1 MICLTCFHLISYIIG
16 IDTNVATTAT
26 ASGATGVDAVTAHG
40 EEKDEG
46 GDEIV
51 ETAVAL
57 EEESS
62 GKEDDVVGEV
72 QQEKDVL
79 IIEEE
84 EGGRDDDY
92 QEYMG
97 SLVDEAKGSMPND
110 ALFGLSVNTSIDKA
124 AATIGEAAQSLLRS
138 PTIKQ
143 MLSFNRTSTTAKSI
157 EAKPRRSSR
166 LNPDEST

>member
-26 ASGATGVDAVTAHG
+26 ASGATGGDAVTTHS
-40 EEKDEG
+40 EEKVEG
-46 GDEIV
+46 GDDIV
-51 ETAVAL
+51 ETAVEL
-57 EEESS
+57 EESS

-72 QQEKDVL
+72 QQEKDVF

-84 EGGRDDDY
+84 VRQDDDY
-92 QEYMG
+92 QEYLG

-110 ALFGLSVNTSIDKA
+110 ALFGLSINTSLDKA
-124 AATIGEAAQSLLRS
+124 AATIGGAAQSLLRS
-138 PTIKQ
+138 PTIKG
-143 MLSFNRTSTTAKSI
+143 MLSFNRTSTTAKGI

-166 LNPDEST
+166 LNPNEST